1 MIKAYYDK
9 KKGLLTFQDD
19 AGYPIVFQHK
29 GKSYKFKQ
37 LPVRSGQAG
46 YLNAPWVRSRGAI
59 PYNAQVKTGEL
70 YIHLKP
76 VEDPRGDFNNNGIGL
91 FFPISD
97 SVEQRKT
104 IKGYEVREVRFDMGL
119 HPENKWV
126 GSAGCI
132 VLVWNTKERKEA
144 VDALLE
150 WLQLQGKLI
159 KFIELEV
166 L

>member
-1 MIKAYYDK
+1 MFKIFYAKKA
-9 KKGLLTFQDD
+9 GQLTVQDH
-19 AGYPIVFQHK
+19 AGYPITFIYK
-29 GKSYKFKQ
+29 KKSHVFKQ

-59 PYNAQVKTGEL
+59 PYNREVKSGKL
-70 YIHLKP
+70 YIHLQP

-97 SVEQRKT
+97 STEQTKT
-104 IKGYEVREVRFDMGL
+104 IKGDDAREVRFDVGL

-132 VLVWNTKERKEA
+132 VLVWDTPAKREVAEA
-144 VDALLE
+144 LME
-150 WLQLQGKLI
+150 WLQLQK
-159 KFIELEV
+159 KNFKYIELEV
-166 L
+166 V